1 MTQPNSRPASSRSA
15 LTPAAALLLALG
27 IALLPAAAAVAATDS
42 RIGVASAINP
52 EAEGT
57 PPGGNRRVLH
67 VGIDIQADERVTTT
81 ANGQVQLLF
90 LDGSAM
96 SIGPNSDLVLDRF
109 VYDPGDDS
117 GELAVRLGRGVL
129 RIVGGRI
136 SKREAIRV
144 ETASATMGIRG
155 GIGTFAVGEDGG
167 VTAGFLFGDSL
178 TVTSAG
184 VTRST
189 DLPGTVIDILPGA
202 PPEPPRIMTGTEVTA
217 TLSVFEGREPPPE
230 PAGEEAAQGDGRD
243 GGGQQGGG
251 SADPDGALQ
260 RSGLS
265 GDGSGDGESGAPV
278 DGDAR
283 VATEAHHD
291 TESSREDLQ
300 PELVVLRRDDDDDE
314 AGEPSEDGPEV
325 VEAEPDDG
333 DAPEDVPDEV
343 VEEEP
348 TDSDAVARAGNGR
361 LLLTPLVSGYDPE
374 TGTATLSAA
383 NSAFVSRAAEVGSDL
398 AIATTTGGSYRFP
411 LVEDGVEYA
420 ISDADSIAPLAAFSG
435 RMLALADD
443 SFWRAGGRGTAGSAS
458 AGQDFLLFGGSQT
471 SLSQIPTTGS
481 TALAVGGLFDPLPFE
496 GGSVAF
502 GSNVTGTDLSPLYLR
517 YGPGISSAERTAG
530 QTPPVGFQTSL
541 MISGSGAAQVSLMTG
556 TILTIVEE
564 GAPGS
569 GRPAF
574 AGTLVGSRRDGAT
587 ATPTALAA
595 SVSSAGLQEGSA
607 MFGGSGQYAVLDP
620 SALSLD
626 TASGTVRRSASA
638 MSASALDGSA
648 AQGEWFSLIVQPAG
662 ATPSDYP
669 GNSGSRFMRGFTG
682 GVGAARSADGTVAT
696 FTLLNDPGEIAPGGI
711 LVRTDAAAGRVTAE
725 LRVERQDVGGLR
737 TLHLG
742 GDGSGDAAT
751 APTSAF
757 IDNGRYIARDAGTMA
772 TSGSTQA
779 VSQALVLVTGR
790 SVNPAELW
798 PDAQTCTCEYLD
810 WGFWSGAT
818 TWPDG
823 SEERYHMASWVAGEL
838 PELVEIP
845 TSGSASYAGQMLG
858 GVIDG
863 AQRHIASGDMNVSW
877 NFGTRA
883 GAMQVSGFDA
893 ADYAGSLSSID
904 GRQITGVA
912 ESAAAARTMSVDG
925 SFFSG
930 GGDPVAAM
938 GGSFAVQG
946 QAGYAAA
953 GTWMLDRRN

>member
-1 MTQPNSRPASSRSA
+1 MIQPNRRPTSCRNAPS
-15 LTPAAALLLALG
+15 PAASLLLALG
-27 IALLPAAAAVAATDS
+27 IALLPAAAAAAATDS

-57 PPGGNRRVLH
+57 PPGGSRRVLH

-144 ETASATMGIRG
+144 ETTSATMGIRG

-230 PAGEEAAQGDGRD
+230 PAGEEAAQGNGRD

-251 SADPDGALQ
+251 NADPDGALQ

-265 GDGSGDGESGAPV
+265 GESSGDGENGAPV

-283 VATEAHHD
+283 VATETHLD
-291 TESSREDLQ
+291 TESSREVRQ
-300 PELVVLRRDDDDDE
+300 PELVVLRRDDDDPDE
-314 AGEPSEDGPEV
+314 PVEEEPEV

-348 TDSDAVARAGNGR
+348 TDSDAVERAGDGR
-361 LLLTPLVSGYDPE
+361 LLLTPLVTAYDPE
-374 TGTATLSAA
+374 TGAATLGAA
-383 NSAFVSRAAEVGSDL
+383 NSAFIRSAAEVGADL
-398 AIATTTGGSYRFP
+398 AVATATGGSYRFP
-411 LVEDGVEYA
+411 LVENGVEYA
-420 ISDADSIAPLAAFSG
+420 ISDADSTAPLAAFSG

-471 SLSQIPTTGS
+471 SLSLIPTTGS

-496 GGSVAF
+496 GGSIPF
-502 GSNVTGTDLSPLYLR
+502 GSNVTGTALSPLYLR
-517 YGPGISSAERTAG
+517 YGPGISSADRTAG
-530 QTPPVGFQTSL
+530 LTAPVGFQTSL

-574 AGTLVGSRRDGAT
+574 AGTLVGSRRDSAT

-626 TASGTVRRSASA
+626 TASGTVSRSTSA
-638 MSASALDGSA
+638 MSATALDGSA
-648 AQGEWFSLIVQPAG
+648 AQGEWFSQIVQPGG
-662 ATPSDYP
+662 ATPSGYL
-669 GNSGSRFMRGFTG
+669 SERSSRFMRGFTG

-696 FTLLNDPGEIAPGGI
+696 FTLRNDPGEIAPGGI
-711 LVRTDAAAGRVTAE
+711 LVRTDTSSGRVTAE

-742 GDGSGDAAT
+742 GDGGGDPAT

-757 IDNGRYIARDAGTMA
+757 IDNGRYIARDADTMA

-818 TWPDG
+818 SWPDG

-845 TSGSASYAGQMLG
+845 TSGSASYAGQMIG

-863 AQRHIASGDMNVSW
+863 AQRHIASGDMNVNW

-883 GAMQVSGFDA
+883 GAMQVNGFDA

-904 GRQITGVA
+904 GRQITGAA
-912 ESAAAARTMSVDG
+912 ESVAAARTMSVDG

-946 QAGYAAA
+946 QAGYSAA
-953 GTWMLDRRN
+953 GTWMLDRTN